1 MKREQ
6 VFHNS
11 KVKQN
16 KQGVETKMKRVS
28 YYTDDVIG
36 VEQEGGDRIK
46 GKIVTGQCETEDE
59 AFDKGYKGWG
69 YYGL

>member
-36 VEQEGGDRIK
+36 VE
-46 GKIVTGQCETEDE
+46 
-59 AFDKGYKGWG
+59 
-69 YYGL
+69 

>member
-6 VFHNS
+6 VFHNA

-36 VEQEGGDRIK
+36 VE
-46 GKIVTGQCETEDE
+46 
-59 AFDKGYKGWG
+59 
-69 YYGL
+69 